1 MCVEVLINSVC
12 VCRGLK
18 RGFNKRFKEMFKE
31 RFSSGSQEVL
41 KRFSRGSQEVLKR
54 FSGMPYIEMLTQP
67 KQEFL

>member
-41 KRFSRGSQEVLKR
+41 GNALYRNVDSA
-54 FSGMPYIEMLTQP
+54 
-67 KQEFL
+67 

>member
-41 KRFSRGSQEVLKR
+41 KRFS
-54 FSGMPYIEMLTQP
+54 GMPYIEMLTQP